1 MKGWRIIAVAALTA
15 PVLLVKAAGGS
26 CDSISAVFPGD
37 RAGMDLDLFA
47 RPLRA
52 ARLLRAEVWR
62 NTMRNRSSI
71 ILILAFGFGIISLPL
86 LAHHGNAAYD
96 YEKTVTIKGVVTAW
110 VFANPHSL
118 MKIDVTDDKGE
129 AQHWVLEGNP
139 PSASDAGWHKTTL
152 KVGDVIVVDVMP
164 PKNGTLIGRIRRIL
178 SPDGTVLLDA
188 HLPSTL
194 NDVAPPKN
202 APKPTADSN
211 SDGSR

>member
-1 MKGWRIIAVAALTA
+1 
-15 PVLLVKAAGGS
+15 
-26 CDSISAVFPGD
+26 
-37 RAGMDLDLFA
+37 
-47 RPLRA
+47 
-52 ARLLRAEVWR
+52 
-62 NTMRNRSSI
+62 MRNRSAI
-71 ILILAFGFGIISLPL
+71 IFVLACSFGIISLPL

-96 YEKTVTIKGVVTAW
+96 YEKTLTIKGVVTAW

-152 KVGDVIVVDVMP
+152 KVGDMIVVDVMP
-164 PKNGTLIGRIRRIL
+164 PKNGALVGRIRRIL

-211 SDGSR
+211 SDASR

>member
-1 MKGWRIIAVAALTA
+1 
-15 PVLLVKAAGGS
+15 
-26 CDSISAVFPGD
+26 
-37 RAGMDLDLFA
+37 
-47 RPLRA
+47 
-52 ARLLRAEVWR
+52 
-62 NTMRNRSSI
+62 MRNRSAI
-71 ILILAFGFGIISLPL
+71 IFVLAFGFGILSLPL

-152 KVGDVIVVDVMP
+152 KVGDMIVVDVMP
-164 PKNGTLIGRIRRIL
+164 PKNGALIGRIRRIL

-202 APKPTADSN
+202 APKPTANSN